1 MMCIYYIVYTK
12 QIIERVT
19 IKREINRK
27 NRIKQG
33 EIGKE
38 GSCRINNQPPKKIPT
53 KVTTEDKVTLFTIT
67 CSSTN

>member
-1 MMCIYYIVYTK
+1 MIEPRLKNIYVYIYMMCIYYIVYTK

-27 NRIKQG
+27 NRIKHG

-38 GSCRINNQPPKKIPT
+38 GSCGINNQPPKKYQQ
-53 KVTTEDKVTLFTIT
+53 K
-67 CSSTN
+67 

>member
-38 GSCRINNQPPKKIPT
+38 GSCRINNQLPKKIPT
-53 KVTTEDKVTLFTIT
+53 K
-67 CSSTN
+67 SNY